1 MILYALILAA
11 GRSRRMGVQKLLL
24 PFGDTTIL
32 GRVVSEIAR
41 TPVAGTFVVVRP
53 DAPRVA
59 QALAGLAVETVP
71 NPDPAGDM
79 WSSIRCGWQQVPAE
93 ANTVL
98 IALGDQPTI
107 RAELI
112 RALCTRFDNV
122 NGRIVVPSHQGRR
135 GHPVLLDA
143 SYREEALAS
152 YEEVGLRGLLAA
164 HTDKVLELD
173 WPDAHVLSDIDTPAD
188 YQRAVGKP
196 PIAPSSAL
204 GA

>member
-1 MILYALILAA
+1 
-11 GRSRRMGVQKLLL
+11 MGVQKLLL

-79 WSSIRCGWQQVPAE
+79 WSSIRCGWRQVPAE
-93 ANTVL
+93 ANAVL

-107 RAELI
+107 SAELI
-112 RALCTRFDNV
+112 RGLCARFDKV
-122 NGRIVVPSHQGRR
+122 KGLIVVPVHQGRR

-143 SYREEALAS
+143 GYREEALAS
-152 YEEVGLRGLLAA
+152 YEDVGLRGLLTA
-164 HTDKVLELD
+164 HADKVLQVDWLD
-173 WPDAHVLSDIDTPAD
+173 ASVLSDIDTPAD
-188 YQRAVGKP
+188 YQHAVGKP
-196 PIAPSSAL
+196 PIGPSSAL
-204 GA
+204 PP